1 MLASVHEQDE
11 HVVQRLSRIERTV
24 ETIQNA
30 LMEAAEMGESRHE
43 DVVRQLHDIA
53 DEVGRNQ
60 KILGY
65 GTAGVVCAGRTGFR
79 DLGGGGMR
87 VVVFCAELH
96 ENKFIFVK
104 KRSK

>member
-60 KILGY
+60 KILRELRRRGCCMRRENCLFVILVV
-65 GTAGVVCAGRTGFR
+65 VVCAW
-79 DLGGGGMR
+79 LY
-87 VVVFCAELH
+87 
-96 ENKFIFVK
+96 FVQSYMK
-104 KRSK
+104 Q